1 MIHLKEK
8 VVIDHRT
15 APQMFEAMIVVDR
28 VLYHNYAVKEC
39 LVTSGNDGKHMK
51 GSLHYEGKAL
61 DFRTSNWPMGRQE
74 AILTEIK
81 RSLGTDYDCL
91 LECMGTPNQHLH
103 IEYDPKVK
111 KK

>member
-1 MIHLKEK
+1 MIYLKK
-8 VVIDHRT
+8 GVVIDHRT
-15 APQMFEAMIVVDR
+15 NSMMFVAMFHVDAI
-28 VLYHNYAVKEC
+28 LGLNYGVKEC
-39 LVTSGNDGKHMK
+39 WVTSGNDSKHMK